1 MKKKILSI
9 FIFCVCIFSL
19 YGCDDI
25 VNNNTNNKPNNKF
38 VNTGDVYY
46 FDDSNPAYIYYDR
59 DTKIVY
65 MIGNANGG
73 GYCPYLDS
81 NGKPMTI
88 DQYNKMKSE

>member
-19 YGCDDI
+19 CGCDDVVNKD
-25 VNNNTNNKPNNKF
+25 VNNNSDNKF
-38 VNTGDVYY
+38 VNTGDIYY
-46 FDDSNPAYIYYDR
+46 FDDCNPAYIYYDR

-65 MIGNANGG
+65 MVGYSNGG

-81 NGKPMTI
+81 DGKPMKI
-88 DQYNKMKSE
+88 DQYNKRKQ